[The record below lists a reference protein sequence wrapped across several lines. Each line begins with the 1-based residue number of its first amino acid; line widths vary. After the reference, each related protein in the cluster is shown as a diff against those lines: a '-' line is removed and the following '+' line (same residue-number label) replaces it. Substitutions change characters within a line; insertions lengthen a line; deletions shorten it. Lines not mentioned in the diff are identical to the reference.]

1 MSKKLSKKAKKS
13 NVTKLAAKTKP
24 TTKTKPTVKPK
35 TKKRTSIK
43 NSDQMVKN
51 VFLNNNKY
59 AFELL
64 TLIFPKTFMNEVD
77 KKSLEL
83 KPDTF
88 VENSV
93 ETRADMIFSFSVRNI
108 AFKVFVLIEHKSNQD
123 KEVPYQ
129 LLSYMTS
136 VYKRHNKEGCVVVPV
151 VLYHGESHNW
161 NAPLNFHGC
170 LGLDKVPNGEFLQ
183 EHVINFKY
191 KLLNLHDLD
200 VLKLVGKL
208 TIAPFLATLR
218 TSHKK
223 DEKKIDKEIEELF
236 IKAANDPLSDNRYR
250 EAMKLVVDPFVRF
263 HGEES
268 YDKLIN
274 FEKQHIKR
282 EERVMSEYKTYFEE
296 KAEKAAKG
304 AAREAAREAR
314 KIALKENNEKI
325 IRTMLGKEMDVRE
338 ISNLVGVPTATVKK
352 LKKDVK

>member
-1 MSKKLSKKAKKS
+1 MPKKLSKKAKKS
-13 NVTKLAAKTKP
+13 KVTKP

-43 NSDQMVKN
+43 NSDQIVKN
-51 VFLNNNKY
+51 VFLSSPKY
-59 AFELL
+59 ALELL
-64 TLIFPKTFMNEVD
+64 SLILPKSFMSKIN
-77 KKSLEL
+77 KQSLEL
-83 KPDTF
+83 KHDTF
-88 VENSV
+88 IKNAV
-93 ETRADMIFSFSVRNI
+93 ETRADMVFSFSVMDI
-108 AFKVFVLIEHKSNQD
+108 AFKVFVVIEHKSYQY

-129 LLSYMTS
+129 LLSYMIS
-136 VYKRHNKEGCVVVPV
+136 VYERHRKEGCIVVPV

-161 NAPLNFHGC
+161 NAPLNFHEC
-170 LGLDKVPNGEFLQ
+170 LGLDKIPDNKFLQ

-218 TSHKK
+218 TSHEK
-223 DEKKIDKEIEELF
+223 DKKKIDKEIEELF
-236 IKAANDPLSDNRYR
+236 IKAANDPLSDSRYK
-250 EAMKLVVDPFVRF
+250 EAMRLVVDPFVRF

-274 FEKQHIKR
+274 FEEQHIKK

-296 KAEKAAKG
+296 KAEKAANEKVI
-304 AAREAAREAR
+304 RNC
-314 KIALKENNEKI
+314 LKEKMPVSKI
-325 IRTMLGKEMDVRE
+325 SK
-338 ISNLVGVPTATVKK
+338 LVGVTTATVNK